1 MKVELLVYPYW
12 IATKIKNFWKGRG
25 QNKFTFTDLQLGLV
39 NKWIEPMVPILVKQK
54 ATSLCS

>member
-25 QNKFTFTDLQLGLV
+25 QNKFTFTVGSS
-39 NKWIEPMVPILVKQK
+39 E
-54 ATSLCS
+54 